1 MASWVIDIMRQNMP
15 ERLQQYSTTGS
26 TVLLGETNETHQAID
41 LPINLEYF
49 DMPGEFHQT

>member
-1 MASWVIDIMRQNMP
+1 MP